1 MVVTCVAFTRSLPAP
16 VRLRELPIEAAAT
29 AHLDRRYVADS
40 RVRTGRLPGL
50 EVDFRGRPITVAAR
64 ALHHLRVDLVDVV
77 LEVTDAEAA
86 AYLAA
91 FDDTAAAVTAELFRR
106 HGDGRSIATL
116 HGEVADDLL
125 GGQPRP
131 GHATGFHRLVFHR
144 DPDTSGDHEPLTV
157 WGHRLALT
165 TDRVDV
171 AADTTVLP
179 DERLGYEMV
188 VGLCA
193 RSRILVDELTRTI
206 DRLAL
211 AAGDPGADPG
221 AVLEEA
227 TETQRRAI
235 VVQREVTAHR
245 LLAAELGPIA
255 ARVDEVVGVGLEGR
269 REFERAL
276 GSLGQL
282 TGSVFTRAIARRIDT
297 WERYAA
303 VALVLAAIVALTLV
317 ALALR

>member
-1 MVVTCVAFTRSLPAP
+1 MVVTCVAFTRSLPANGP
-16 VRLRELPIEAAAT
+16 LRELPIEAAAT

-40 RVRTGRLPGL
+40 RVRTGRLPDL
-50 EVDFRGRPITVAAR
+50 EVDFRGRPIAVVAR
-64 ALHHLRVDLVDVV
+64 ALHHLRADLVDVV

-91 FDDTAAAVTAELFRR
+91 FDHTPAAVTAELFRR

-125 GGQPRP
+125 GGRTGP
-131 GHATGFHRLVFHR
+131 GRATGFHRLVFHR
-144 DPDTSGDHEPLTV
+144 DADASGDHQPVTLS
-157 WGHRLALT
+157 GHRLTLAA
-165 TDRVDV
+165 DRVDV
-171 AADTTVLP
+171 AAETTVLP

-193 RSRILVDELTRTI
+193 RSAILVDELTRTI

-221 AVLEEA
+221 AVLREA

-245 LLAAELGPIA
+245 LLAAELGPISA
-255 ARVDEVVGVGLEGR
+255 QVDEVVGVGREGR
-269 REFERAL
+269 RELERAL

-282 TGSVFTRAIARRIDT
+282 TGSVFTRAVARRLDS

-303 VALVLAAIVALTLV
+303 VALGLAAIVALTLI
-317 ALALR
+317 ALVLR